1 MRQNR
6 KVRHAVPQV
15 GAAVWAAAR
24 LRLCHIRSGKCEL
37 LSTTNR
43 CNDAFRAQVASAH
56 KALDKLSGHQ
66 VGCKTMVIRLA
77 KNINYD
83 ELDRHGR
90 RLDIPA
96 LTVGGA
102 PSAAASAASA
112 TAIAAAA
119 TAASS
124 AKKLSTQSTIQA
136 IEAKLRSLENNA
148 GTELVINQPAGHEP
162 PLIHRY
168 QYNSLMQDARG
179 GANGSGQGRGG
190 PSGRY
195 STTKSRYGQGPYSR
209 RGGASTH
216 RR

>member
-1 MRQNR
+1 
-6 KVRHAVPQV
+6 
-15 GAAVWAAAR
+15 
-24 LRLCHIRSGKCEL
+24 
-37 LSTTNR
+37 
-43 CNDAFRAQVASAH
+43 
-56 KALDKLSGHQ
+56 
-66 VGCKTMVIRLA
+66 MVIRLA

-96 LTVGGA
+96 LTVGA

-136 IEAKLRSLENNA
+136 IEAKLRALENNA
-148 GTELVINQPAGHEP
+148 STELVINQPVGREP

-168 QYNSLMQDARG
+168 QYNTLMQDARG
-179 GANGSGQGRGG
+179 GGANGLGQGRGG
-190 PSGRY
+190 SSGRY
-195 STTKSRYGQGPYSR
+195 SSTKSRYGQGPYGR
-209 RGGASTH
+209 RGGSSSH